1 MTVCLFLK
9 YIPRIWDSIDL
20 VTFWQVK
27 KKGEMGSVLSA
38 MDFGQNICKR
48 FNQWSRVCWS
58 CTEDLLLTLGDNNLA
73 DKDVWHINSQCVCL
87 FMVGTV
93 WWRNKML
100 LILTAG
106 PESLTFWPGQAVF
119 LLIIDDVIIRFP
131 LITIHATVKPYGQI
145 HQKHTGDY
153 GKINR

>member
-1 MTVCLFLK
+1 MK
-9 YIPRIWDSIDL
+9 QSIL
-20 VTFWQVK
+20 IVY
-27 KKGEMGSVLSA
+27 
-38 MDFGQNICKR
+38 R
-48 FNQWSRVCWS
+48 RP
-58 CTEDLLLTLGDNNLA
+58 LLTLEDNNLA

-106 PESLTFWPGQAVF
+106 PESLTLWPGRAVF

-153 GKINR
+153 GKINRCDRHFVSSDYRFPIFNLAIYTL

>member
-1 MTVCLFLK
+1 MK
-9 YIPRIWDSIDL
+9 QSIL
-20 VTFWQVK
+20 IVY
-27 KKGEMGSVLSA
+27 
-38 MDFGQNICKR
+38 R
-48 FNQWSRVCWS
+48 RP
-58 CTEDLLLTLGDNNLA
+58 LLTLEDNNLA

-153 GKINR
+153 GKINRWILWSPFCFLWLSIPHFQFSNIYTVVEF